1 MEKRSHN
8 TKIIQNT
15 VDNNKSIKRTFK
27 NISFEQ
33 NQIISLKDKEGN
45 ILHDR
50 HKMSN
55 RIKEFYEDL
64 YDAKITN
71 KAEENYKNQN
81 EIPDIIL
88 KEIEMAL
95 KSMPNNKTPGA
106 DQITTDM
113 IKNGGTTVLKIIQ
126 KLFNRCLKEKKI
138 PQYWNN
144 SNSILIHRK
153 GDCTDLKTYR
163 PISLLSHLYKL
174 FAKILFNRLKNK
186 LEKTEYREQAGSKKG
201 FSTIDRIHTLNQ
213 ILEKTKEFNL
223 PLCVH
228 IHR

>member
-33 NQIISLKDKEGN
+33 SQIISSKDKGEN
-45 ILHDR
+45 ILHDKR
-50 HKMSN
+50 KMSN

-71 KAEENYKNQN
+71 KVEENYENKN

-88 KEIEMAL
+88 EEIVMAL
-95 KSMPNNKTPGA
+95 KSMLNNKTPGA
-106 DQITTDM
+106 DHITTDM

-126 KLFNRCLKEKKI
+126 KLVNRCLKEKKI
-138 PQYWNN
+138 PQDWNN
-144 SNSILIHRK
+144 ANSILIHK
-153 GDCTDLKTYR
+153 TGDCTDLKTYR
-163 PISLLSHLYKL
+163 SMSLLSQLYKL
-174 FAKILFNRLKNK
+174 FAKILINRLKNK
-186 LEKTEYREQAGSKKG
+186 LEKIE
-201 FSTIDRIHTLNQ
+201 DR
-213 ILEKTKEFNL
+213 K
-223 PLCVH
+223 
-228 IHR
+228 